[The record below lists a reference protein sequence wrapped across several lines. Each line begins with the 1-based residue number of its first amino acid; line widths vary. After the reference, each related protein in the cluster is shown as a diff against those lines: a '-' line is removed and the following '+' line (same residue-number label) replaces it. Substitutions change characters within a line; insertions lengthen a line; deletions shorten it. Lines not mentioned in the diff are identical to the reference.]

1 MKDTNFDSKK
11 IIIEVGDAISFI
23 QDLGFTIKISEGSLS
38 PYLENTWVV
47 TATITRASDNNNI
60 VAQGVSMGSGNRLM
74 ARSLAIF
81 EALESLYFFALAKPE
96 SIKELTGF
104 HSSYYLNAD
113 SVFVPVYDSRLDS
126 VNSTNITKSTG
137 WALGSDIESACRRAS
152 YEIIE
157 HNIIEKLE
165 KFSAAMFPVNI
176 ESLVFGS
183 VLIQISKE
191 KDLQLQTLI
200 IPLNNKQTFALCVIH
215 DTKNNKTFLG
225 TVVGEDDVS
234 NLIKKSFEEVL
245 MGFYFS
251 YIAGDEKVGLPTKDF
266 DYSSFKKLYDSL
278 EREEMDP
285 TLVKK
290 HITSDLLINALSSDF
305 TFRVF
310 LVQNNN
316 IATGLYVAQALTE

>member
-11 IIIEVGDAISFI
+11 IIIDVGDAISFI

-60 VAQGVSMGSGNRLM
+60 VAQGVSMGGGNRLM

-81 EALESLYFFALAKPE
+81 EAIESLYFFALAKPE
-96 SIKELTGF
+96 SMKELTGLQ
-104 HSSYYLNAD
+104 SSYYRRSDLVLVPFFD
-113 SVFVPVYDSRLDS
+113 SQLDS
-126 VNSTNITKSTG
+126 VNTTNITKSTG
-137 WALGSDIESACRRAS
+137 WAFGSDIESVCRRAND
-152 YEIIE
+152 EVVERDIIG
-157 HNIIEKLE
+157 KLE
-165 KFSAAMFPVNI
+165 EFSSVMFPVNI
-176 ESLVFGS
+176 EGLEFGAA
-183 VLIQISKE
+183 LIQIAIE
-191 KDLQLQTLI
+191 NGLQLQTLI
-200 IPLNNKQTFALCVIH
+200 IPLQDQQTFALCVIH
-215 DTKNNKTFLG
+215 DSKNNKTFLG
-225 TVVGEDDVS
+225 TVVGAGDVS
-234 NLIKKSFEEVL
+234 FLIKKSFEEVL

-278 EREEMDP
+278 EREKMALE
-285 TLVKK
+285 LVNK
-290 HITSDLLINALSSDF
+290 HISSDLLTNELRSNF

-310 LVQNNN
+310 PVQNNN